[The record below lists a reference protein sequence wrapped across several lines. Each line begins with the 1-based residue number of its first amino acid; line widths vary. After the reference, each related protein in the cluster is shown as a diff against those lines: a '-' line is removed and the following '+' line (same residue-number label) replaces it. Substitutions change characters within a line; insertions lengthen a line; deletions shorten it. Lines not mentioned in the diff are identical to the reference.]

1 MFNSVKI
8 FCDNFCSQA
17 LRGLTSYELVA
28 EERSDLFC
36 CRELVETT
44 MSKGHISGEQI
55 DGFFYYCH
63 PIKLL
68 HILLAF
74 KNFEVKEL
82 RKEKT
87 KFYLSSIFFF
97 TF

>member
-1 MFNSVKI
+1 
-8 FCDNFCSQA
+8 
-17 LRGLTSYELVA
+17 
-28 EERSDLFC
+28 
-36 CRELVETT
+36 